1 MACGLLSF
9 GAMTTQVRFTLDQ
22 LVVLDAIRRTGSFA
36 AAARE
41 LHRVPSAIS
50 YAVSTLEMALDLALF
65 DRSHQRAVLTPAGAR
80 IVQEAEDLL
89 TRSRRLERLASTMG
103 QGFEPDVR
111 FVVDA
116 AYPMDAIARV
126 LMELTARDLR
136 TRIHIEV
143 ECQDGVVDR
152 FERDHADVML
162 TLETPDHLSRKAA
175 MHALPSLDMVLVVA
189 SGHALATLEN
199 VSQDTLLEHTDIV
212 VRDSSPRYRDAPPP
226 TFLGT
231 RHVVRVSD
239 FHTKLLAIM
248 RGVGF
253 GWMPE
258 HLVTGALADGKCVP
272 VRLAEGHR
280 YTYRPHLIE
289 RSDEAL
295 GRAGKFLVALLV
307 ADAADEPLGAVR
319 LL

>member
-1 MACGLLSF
+1 MS
-9 GAMTTQVRFTLDQ
+9 THVRFTLDQ

-36 AAARE
+36 GAARE

-50 YAVSTLEMALDLALF
+50 YAVTTLEGALELALF

-89 TRSRRLERLASTMG
+89 LRSRRLERLAGTMG
-103 QGFEPDVR
+103 EGWEPDVR

-116 AYPMDAIARV
+116 AYPMDAVARV
-126 LMELTARDLR
+126 LKELTTRKLR
-136 TRIHIEV
+136 TRIHIDV
-143 ECQDGVVDR
+143 ECQDGVLDR
-152 FERDHADVML
+152 FARDRSDVML
-162 TLETPDHLSRKAA
+162 TLELPDHLAQRAPL
-175 MHALPSLDMVLVVA
+175 HALPSLDMVLVVA
-189 SGHALATLEN
+189 ADHALAAQEN
-199 VSQDTLLEHTDIV
+199 VSQDELLEHTDIV

-239 FHTKLLAIM
+239 FHTKLLAIV

-258 HLVTGALADGKCVP
+258 HLVASDLASGRCEP
-272 VRLAEGHR
+272 VRLADGHR
-280 YTYRPHLIE
+280 YTYKPHLVE
-289 RSDEAL
+289 RSDEPL
-295 GRAGKFLVALLV
+295 GRAGRLLVSLLV
-307 ADAADEPLGAVR
+307 ADASGAALEDVPTP
-319 LL
+319 